1 MLNNKKILQISPV
14 FPYPPNFGG
23 RVDVMYRLEY
33 LNINGYSVDL
43 LVVTNENPTKAQ
55 IEIVR
60 KHTHNLWI
68 LPRVTNILFILHPYP
83 FQVISRLSLKNIILS
98 DEYDVV
104 IMEGD
109 YTFMSLLNKT
119 LLYKKLYLRV
129 HNNEHLY
136 FRELANSTKNPLK
149 YLYYSLESLK
159 MKKIKPCLYEK
170 ADKLLFI
177 SNKEYLDHIK
187 LYPEHSAKAIWLP
200 PLVTHKSC
208 KEPRLGKSVVFV
220 GSLYSPDNRSALTW
234 YLRKVHPLVTSN
246 DYSLIVAGNT
256 KGTSLEWLYS
266 ICRAYDNVSIY
277 DSPVELDN
285 LYDSSRIF
293 ISPILNG
300 AGLKMKSIE
309 AILNGLALVST
320 EIGVEG
326 SGLVPNEHF
335 LLANDPVDFADAID
349 KLINDEALR
358 LNLIQKSQKFIRDN
372 YDGSPLIGLLNEI

>member
-1 MLNNKKILQISPV
+1 M

-23 RVDVMYRLEY
+23 RVDVMYRLEF
-33 LNINGYSVDL
+33 LKSNGYNVDL
-43 LVVTNENPTKAQ
+43 VVATNENSKKDY
-55 IEIVR
+55 IEIV
-60 KHTHNLWI
+60 KKYTHNLWV
-68 LPRVTNILFILHPYP
+68 LPRVMNILFMLHPDP
-83 FQVISRLSLKNIILS
+83 FQIISRLLLKNIYFS
-98 DEYDVV
+98 NEYDIV

-109 YTFMSLLNKT
+109 YVFMALFNRT
-119 LLYKKLYLRV
+119 LSYKKLYVRV
-129 HNNEHLY
+129 HNNECLY

-159 MKKIKPCLYEK
+159 MKRIKPYLYEK

-187 LYPEHSAKAIWLP
+187 LYPEHAAKSLWLP
-200 PLVTHKSC
+200 PLVKHKSC
-208 KEPRLGKSVVFV
+208 REPRLGKSVIFV
-220 GSLYSPDNRSALTW
+220 GSLYSPDNRSAITW
-234 YLRKVHPLVTSN
+234 YLEKVHPLVTSN
-246 DYSLIVAGNT
+246 DYSLIIAGNT

-277 DSPVELDN
+277 DSPVELDS

-309 AILNGLALVST
+309 AILNGLALIST

-335 LLANDPVDFADAID
+335 LLANDPVDFANAVD
-349 KLINDEALR
+349 KLIKNEEMR
-358 LNLIQKSQKFIRDN
+358 LYLIQKSQEFIRTN
-372 YDGSPLIGLLNEI
+372 YDGSILIELLNEI